1 MTFYR
6 DSAIHACMMA
16 LAALKVVCL
25 NLEVAL
31 RMVARWAHLGRF
43 FTDDD
48 MSAVA
53 ALPDDITLARE
64 HNGILDVLQ

>member
-16 LAALKVVCL
+16 LAALKVISHD
-25 NLEVAL
+25 LEIAL
-31 RMVARWAHLGRF
+31 RMVARWTYLRSF